1 MFFGSSAGTIYAYS
15 TDAGKALWQFD
26 TAREF
31 ETVNGVQAR
40 GGTINAAGPV
50 VAGGMLFVPS
60 GYSELGNGVRGNVLL
75 AFGVP

>member
-1 MFFGSSAGTIYAYS
+1 MRAYS
-15 TDAGKALWQFD
+15 TADGRALWQFD

-31 ETVNGVQAR
+31 ETVNGVTAR

-50 VAGGMLFVPS
+50 VAKGMLFVPS

-75 AFGVP
+75 AFGLP